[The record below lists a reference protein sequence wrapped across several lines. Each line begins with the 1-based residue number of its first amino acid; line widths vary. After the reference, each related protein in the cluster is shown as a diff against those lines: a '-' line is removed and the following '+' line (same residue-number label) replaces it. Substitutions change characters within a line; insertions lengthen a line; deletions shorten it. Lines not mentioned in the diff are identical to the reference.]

1 MKPPVKRTTLL
12 HQLRQEITEGAYPNG
27 TRLPIEREF
36 CRQLGVARETLRGA
50 LKILEKENYIERI
63 IGQGTY
69 VRYGDSRE
77 LFFLIPCPDYFIRS
91 NYTTR
96 QATGKILSGCLTQSH
111 LLNFHVVP
119 LSISRTNNQQEIDW
133 NALRQLPEHARVVFY
148 SNWFYPVYPLLHEK
162 KCRVIMVRNVWK
174 NLPAEQEYPDQWA
187 SCYLDEYSAFAS
199 NVELLYASGCRRIM
213 VTSDHLD
220 NPENPRKAGYFEG
233 LRRCG
238 LDTESTMTCAT
249 LFCSGNPRS
258 FKQCIRDLY
267 DKYRFDGLLIALP
280 DTLSIDYR
288 KTLNGNLGIPE
299 EVRIIT
305 EFDYEYN
312 NSLSRPVTSYSYD
325 FQEVGE
331 TLSRFLFTE
340 QYHQEKFT
348 FHHFYNN
355 REALCS

>member
-12 HQLRQEITEGAYPNG
+12 HQLRKEITEGVYPNG

-267 DKYRFDGLLIALP
+267 DKYRFVVLLIALP

>member
-12 HQLRQEITEGAYPNG
+12 HQLRKEITEGVYPNG

-148 SNWFYPVYPLLHEK
+148 SNWFYPVYPLLYEK
-162 KCRVIMVRNVWK
+162 KCRVMMVRNVWK
-174 NLPAEQEYPDQWA
+174 KLPAEQEYPDQWA
-187 SCYLDEYSAFAS
+187 SCYLDEYSTFAS
-199 NVELLYASGCRRIM
+199 NVELLYASGCRKIM
-213 VTSDHLD
+213 VTSEHLD
-220 NPENPRKAGYFEG
+220 NPENPRKAGYVEG

-249 LFCSGNPRS
+249 LFCTGDSQA

-280 DTLSIDYR
+280 DTLTIDYR

>member
-12 HQLRQEITEGAYPNG
+12 HQLRKEITEGVYPNG

-162 KCRVIMVRNVWK
+162 KCRVMMVRNVWK

-199 NVELLYASGCRRIM
+199 NVELLYASGCRKIM
-213 VTSDHLD
+213 VTSEHLD
-220 NPENPRKAGYFEG
+220 NPENPRKAGYVEG